1 MQTIS
6 GCQNC
11 SIFNSLRESE
21 NDAQEREKLQNIEYL
36 HNKRSILGE
45 KKKNIGQRLKIPNY
59 CNLKP

>member
-21 NDAQEREKLQNIEYL
+21 NDGQEREKLQNIEYL

-45 KKKNIGQRLKIPNY
+45 KKKCRAEA
-59 CNLKP
+59 